1 MHPLLIIMVSAQG
14 HGVHFWCGGTHR
26 TESVTPSD
34 KVIMRLLVSIGDSQ
48 LNYPRW
54 GGGILHGPIV
64 LSLVKVNFWMWVG
77 AEECWQMS
85 PGIRRRTLWMLCRGW
100 YARTCGVQTCAV
112 HVEGFLF
119 VPSVCNSLNKWT
131 TLDSKLTTLCKYSYE
146 NIGQCKW
153 WSLHILRKCFNIIVI
168 VVYTHL

>member
-77 AEECWQMS
+77 AEESAGKCHQVSDDEPSECCVEDDMLELVEC
-85 PGIRRRTLWMLCRGW
+85 RRVQYMLRASCL
-100 YARTCGVQTCAV
+100 
-112 HVEGFLF
+112 FL
-119 VPSVCNSLNKWT
+119 VCVT
-131 TLDSKLTTLCKYSYE
+131 
-146 NIGQCKW
+146 
-153 WSLHILRKCFNIIVI
+153 R
-168 VVYTHL
+168 